1 MESLKESTE
10 VRTKVRRLS
19 LSKRLER
26 IYQLLDPAYEVWDL
40 CCDHGLIGRRCLMSG
55 RFPGVIFVDKSE
67 LALGPLRNLLNKY
80 HYDLLSVGASLQLM
94 VGDMLKIAMP
104 SERANIVISGV
115 GAHLIVKFLSGLE
128 PAKHLNLVLGPNKSP
143 EIVRTELRRLGWS
156 IRIDEEIFERGR
168 KRWIMQAQI
177 V

>member
-1 MESLKESTE
+1 MENLKEGTE
-10 VRTKVRRLS
+10 ASRKLS

-26 IYQLLDPAYEVWDL
+26 IYQLLEPSYEVWDL
-40 CCDHGLIGRRCLMSG
+40 CCDHGLVGRRCLMSG

-67 LALGPLRNLLNKY
+67 LAVGPLRNLLNKY
-80 HYDLLSVGASLQLM
+80 QNDLLSVGVALQLR
-94 VGDMLKIAMP
+94 VGDMLKMAMP

-115 GAHLIVKFLSGLE
+115 GAHLIVKFLSRLG
-128 PAKHLNLVLGPNKSP
+128 PAKHINLVLGPNKSP
-143 EIVRTELRRLGWS
+143 EMVRSELQRLGWS
-156 IRIDEEIFERGR
+156 IRTDEEILERGR